1 MVGSSV
7 SSSTTAPGHDVIPN
21 RRINLWYYKTKSNK
35 LEEYKNNI
43 RQITIVS
50 KKVRKIDDQEDYE
63 KSGFKDMMD
72 DVDNT
77 KNEALESMPQV
88 PDEQVPT
95 KDETSKEL
103 LYGSN
108 DNDNKRDRKAKIS

>member
-1 MVGSSV
+1 M
-7 SSSTTAPGHDVIPN
+7 A
-21 RRINLWYYKTKSNK
+21 KSNK
-35 LEEYKNNI
+35 LEEYKKNI

-63 KSGFKDMMD
+63 KSRFKDIMD
-72 DVDNT
+72 DVENT
-77 KNEALESMPQV
+77 KNEALESVPQV

-108 DNDNKRDRKAKIS
+108 VIDNKRDKKAKIS

>member
-1 MVGSSV
+1 M
-7 SSSTTAPGHDVIPN
+7 
-21 RRINLWYYKTKSNK
+21 
-35 LEEYKNNI
+35 
-43 RQITIVS
+43 VS

-63 KSGFKDMMD
+63 KSGFKNIMD
-72 DVDNT
+72 DEEKT
-77 KNEALESMPQV
+77 KNEALESVPQI

-108 DNDNKRDRKAKIS
+108 DKKKAKKQRSTEL

>member
-1 MVGSSV
+1 M
-7 SSSTTAPGHDVIPN
+7 A
-21 RRINLWYYKTKSNK
+21 KSNK
-35 LEEYKNNI
+35 LEEYKMNI

-63 KSGFKDMMD
+63 KSGFKDIMD
-72 DVDNT
+72 DVENT
-77 KNEALESMPQV
+77 KNEALESVPQV

-103 LYGSN
+103 LYGRN
-108 DNDNKRDRKAKIS
+108 DNDNKRDKKAKIS

>member
-1 MVGSSV
+1 MYRNILML
-7 SSSTTAPGHDVIPN
+7 TA
-21 RRINLWYYKTKSNK
+21 WYYKIKSNK
-35 LEEYKNNI
+35 LEEYKKNM

-63 KSGFKDMMD
+63 RSGFKDIMD
-72 DVDNT
+72 DVENT
-77 KNEALESMPQV
+77 RKEALESVPQV

-108 DNDNKRDRKAKIS
+108 DNDNRRDKKARIR

>member
-1 MVGSSV
+1 M
-7 SSSTTAPGHDVIPN
+7 A
-21 RRINLWYYKTKSNK
+21 KSNK
-35 LEEYKNNI
+35 LEEYKMNI

-63 KSGFKDMMD
+63 RSGFKDIMD
-72 DVDNT
+72 DVENT
-77 KNEALESMPQV
+77 KKEVLESVPQV

-108 DNDNKRDRKAKIS
+108 DNDNKRDKKSKDRLKGWE

>member
-1 MVGSSV
+1 M
-7 SSSTTAPGHDVIPN
+7 A
-21 RRINLWYYKTKSNK
+21 KSNK
-35 LEEYKNNI
+35 LEEYKKNI

-63 KSGFKDMMD
+63 KSGFKDIMD
-72 DVDNT
+72 DVENT
-77 KNEALESMPQV
+77 KNEALESVPQV

-95 KDETSKEL
+95 KDETSKGL

-108 DNDNKRDRKAKIS
+108 VIDNKRDKKAKIS

>member
-1 MVGSSV
+1 M
-7 SSSTTAPGHDVIPN
+7 A
-21 RRINLWYYKTKSNK
+21 KSNK
-35 LEEYKNNI
+35 LEEYKKNI
-43 RQITIVS
+43 RQIKIVS

-63 KSGFKDMMD
+63 KSGFKDIMD
-72 DVDNT
+72 DVENT
-77 KNEALESMPQV
+77 KNEALESVPQV

-108 DNDNKRDRKAKIS
+108 VIDNKRDKKAKIS